1 MSVITFEGF
10 ENYSTFNDVAL
21 ANNMEAYQVPSL
33 MSSAD
38 GITTPRNNQSCLK
51 MLNSSNTSLVVVNTG
66 RYFDNPS
73 GASTRYYYPKI
84 IIKTANALSYNNS
97 IIGFAYYSY
106 LPSGAGYGPFTPIA
120 AVVGADNKPHFY
132 ICINANRQV
141 EIRRWNTSATMTSRA
156 GAVTA
161 ANYVWNQ
168 DPIGFN
174 RSAGEYCQSTLTSY
188 DHHISTST
196 STAWGICGDGTPGT
210 YPQNPIDPNKFTLVG
225 TSDIGKNLI
234 QQNQWN
240 YIELKFVLENTN
252 SNTGSLSLKINRNMS
267 DNTLDMN
274 LSSIQ
279 NSTQN
284 NKLTDRIMFGTVW
297 GHNSAGTAGAGDL
310 SWPTYIDDIYW
321 LVNDSVGLTDYL
333 GRINIARVNY
343 DTVVSNTMTPSGVA
357 GLSTITDTYGGVN
370 SYNLPSAASGTL
382 RSYNINETLDVRA
395 TGVSYSNT
403 PIAVQQFLFGHRENN
418 TCTISFSSTL
428 NASSSTPIPI
438 SGMTTDSV
446 NGKGYFVSYT
456 GAPDG
461 SSWTIEKIKNTTFKH
476 TISNI

>member
-21 ANNMEAYQVPSL
+21 GNNMEAYQVPSL
-33 MSSAD
+33 MSTSD
-38 GITTPRNNQSCLK
+38 GIADPRNNQTSLK
-51 MLNSSNTSLVVVNTG
+51 MLNSSNTANVIV
-66 RYFDNPS
+66 S
-73 GASTRYYYPKI
+73 GSAAGVSGSSIRYYYPKF
-84 IIKTANALSYNNS
+84 IIKTGNSLSYNNGL
-97 IIGFAYYSY
+97 IGFSYYSY
-106 LPSGAGYGPFTPIA
+106 LPSGGGYSPFTPIA

-132 ICINANRQV
+132 ICINSNRQV

-168 DPIGFN
+168 DVTGFN
-174 RSAGEYCQSTLTSY
+174 RSGGSYCVDTLTSY
-188 DHHISTST
+188 DHHVSTST
-196 STAWGICGDGTPGT
+196 SNAYGWDCGTGTAGT
-210 YPQNPIDPNKFTLVG
+210 YPLNPIDPNKFTLVG
-225 TSDIGKNLI
+225 TSDISKNLI
-234 QQNQWN
+234 QANQWN
-240 YIELKFVLENTN
+240 YIECKFVLENTN
-252 SNTGSLSLKINRNMS
+252 SNTGSVSLKINRNGS

-321 LVNDSVGLTDYL
+321 LINDSVGLSDYL

-343 DTVVSNTMTPSGVA
+343 DTLINNTMTPSGSA
-357 GLSTITDTYGGVN
+357 GFNAVTDTYGGIN

-382 RSYNINETLDVRA
+382 RSYNINDTLDVKA
-395 TGVSYSNT
+395 TGISNSGN
-403 PIAVQQFLFGHRENN
+403 PIAVQQFLFGHREND
-418 TCTISFSSTL
+418 TCTISFSSHL
-428 NASSSTPIPI
+428 DSSSTNPIPI

-446 NGKGYFVSYT
+446 NGRAYFVSYT

-461 SSWTIEKIKNTTFKH
+461 SAWTIQKIKDTTFKH

>member
-33 MSSAD
+33 MSTSD
-38 GITTPRNNQSCLK
+38 GIVTPRNNQTSLK
-51 MLNSSNTSLVVVNTG
+51 MLNSSNTSLVVVGGNTSG
-66 RYFDNPS
+66 S
-73 GASTRYYYPKI
+73 AGASTRHYFPKF
-84 IIKTANALSYNNS
+84 IIKTSTGSTINS
-97 IIGFAYYSY
+97 GILGFSYYSY
-106 LPSGAGYGPFTPIA
+106 IPSGGGYGPFTPIA

-132 ICINANRQV
+132 ICINSNRQV

-156 GAVTA
+156 GAITA

-168 DPIGFN
+168 DLPGFN
-174 RSAGEYCQSTLTSY
+174 RSAGWYCDATITSY
-188 DHHISTST
+188 DHHVSTST
-196 STAWGICGDGTPGT
+196 SNAYGNYCGTGTAGT
-210 YPQNPIDPNKFTLVG
+210 YPFNPIDPNKFTLVG

-252 SNTGSLSLKINRNMS
+252 SNTGSLSLKINRNTS

-284 NKLTDRIMFGTVW
+284 NKLTNRIMFGTVW

-321 LVNDSVGLTDYL
+321 LVNDGVGLTDYL

-357 GLSTITDTYGGVN
+357 GLSAITDTYGGVN

-403 PIAVQQFLFGHRENN
+403 PIAVQQFLFGHREND

-446 NGKGYFVSYT
+446 NGKVYFVSYT

>member
-33 MSSAD
+33 MSTSD
-38 GITTPRNNQSCLK
+38 GIVTPRNNQTSLK
-51 MLNSSNTSLVVVNTG
+51 MLNSSNTSNVVV
-66 RYFDNPS
+66 S
-73 GASTRYYYPKI
+73 GSAGGVVGSSIRYYYPKF
-84 IIKTANALSYNNS
+84 IIKTSTGSTINS
-97 IIGFAYYSY
+97 GVLGFSYYSY
-106 LPSGAGYGPFTPIA
+106 VPSGGGYGPFTPIA

-161 ANYVWNQ
+161 ANYVWSQ
-168 DPIGFN
+168 DVTGFN
-174 RSAGEYCQSTLTSY
+174 RSGGQYCGDTLTSY
-188 DHHISTST
+188 DHHVSTST
-196 STAWGICGDGTPGT
+196 SNAYGWDCGTGTAGT
-210 YPQNPIDPNKFTLVG
+210 YALNPIDPNKFTLVG
-225 TSDIGKNLI
+225 TSDISKNLI

-252 SNTGSLSLKINRNMS
+252 TNTGSLSLKINRNTS

-297 GHNSAGTAGAGDL
+297 GHNSAGTAGAGTL

-321 LVNDSVGLTDYL
+321 LVNDSVGLSDYL

-343 DTVVSNTMTPSGVA
+343 DTLVTNTMAPSGVT
-357 GLSTITDTYGGVN
+357 GLSAITDTYGGVN
-370 SYNLPSAASGTL
+370 SYNLPSAASGTI
-382 RSYNINETLDVRA
+382 RSYSINDTLDVKA
-395 TGVSYSNT
+395 TGLSYSNT

-418 TCTISFSSTL
+418 TCTVSFSSSL
-428 NASSSTPIPI
+428 NSSSSTPIPI

-446 NGKGYFVSYT
+446 NGNGYFVSYT